1 MRIYITLAKGVSLFI
16 PSRFKLLNY
25 IWNNIITDL
34 ACGTCS
40 DKLNSNVCLCNVFRK
55 SYLRQFQEP
64 QMFHKLTISLNRPTK
79 LTVFDKSQ
87 FSFVTPLY
95 SYASSLLADS
105 RHSALLYINP
115 LQWYVYI
122 LPQGKYAYLLSL
134 IDGKSVLLG
143 GLSLLF

>member
-1 MRIYITLAKGVSLFI
+1 
-16 PSRFKLLNY
+16 
-25 IWNNIITDL
+25 
-34 ACGTCS
+34 
-40 DKLNSNVCLCNVFRK
+40 
-55 SYLRQFQEP
+55 
-64 QMFHKLTISLNRPTK
+64 MFHKLAISLNRPTK

-95 SYASSLLADS
+95 SYASSLMADS
-105 RHSALLYINP
+105 RHSALLYMNP

-122 LPQGKYAYLLSL
+122 LPLGKYAYLLSL